1 MKDNMK
7 RNNMH
12 IIGITEG
19 EEEGIGNLF
28 EKVMRENFP
37 NVMREKVT
45 QAQEAQRIQIK
56 MNPKRPNPKHVIIK
70 MANLKT
76 KREY

>member
-28 EKVMRENFP
+28 EK
-37 NVMREKVT
+37 VMREKVT